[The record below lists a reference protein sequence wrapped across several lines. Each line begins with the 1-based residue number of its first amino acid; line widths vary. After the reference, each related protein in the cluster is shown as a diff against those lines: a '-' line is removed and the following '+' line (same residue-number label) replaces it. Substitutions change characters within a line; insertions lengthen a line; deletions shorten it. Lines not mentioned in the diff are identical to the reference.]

1 MRTWQRLG
9 SLMAVVLLG
18 AVLVVAAGQRHPP
31 TFTPEQDVNDELM
44 APQVGAI
51 SSSPLWERVS
61 DSDKVIGASR
71 YRTTDNDLT

>member
-31 TFTPEQDVNDELM
+31 TFTPEQDVYDELT
-44 APQVGAI
+44 AAQ
-51 SSSPLWERVS
+51 
-61 DSDKVIGASR
+61 
-71 YRTTDNDLT
+71 